1 MENSKPSDGSDYY
14 FDDVVVER
22 GNFRVCK
29 SGQSKSLTPR
39 AFDVLLYLIERRGR
53 VVEKQELFEAIWK
66 ETFVTDNALMRA
78 VKEIRRELGDN
89 ASAPHYVETVHKRS
103 YRFIAEV
110 FDNAEMSEPPALAD
124 GFLAA
129 ESESVNQEKT
139 ETKISQTNKQK
150 WFFVALPIALLAIG
164 VFAFWFSSNRPTKQ
178 IESIAVMPFV
188 NESGNADVEYLSDGM
203 TETIIGSLSQLPNLN
218 VKARSS
224 VFRYK
229 GRETNLL
236 TIGKELNVQAILTG
250 RVVERGEDL
259 TLYLSLVDAG
269 NENNLWSR
277 QYNRKLPNLVT
288 LQTEIVRDVAA
299 HLRTKLSGADERK
312 LAVNYTENVEAYQLY
327 LKGRYHV
334 LKITLPETQIGIS
347 YFEQAIELDPN
358 YALAYVGLADAYL
371 SLALGGEIAPTEL
384 FPKAKA
390 AANRAIEI
398 DDQLAEAHAALGNIL
413 FFYDWDFKE
422 AENQTKRALELNPS
436 STDVRLDYAAILSN
450 TGRHIEG
457 LAEAERARELDPLNL
472 RTGVLEAL
480 FLIHAGQA
488 DEGLTKLQKV
498 LELNSNF
505 YLAHLFAASAYIE
518 KGMFREAAAEA
529 HRASEISRG
538 TKHPLGILG
547 YALAKSGN
555 QREARAALEDL
566 LKLSKQRYISAY
578 DIAMIYNGLGERDE
592 TLAHLE
598 RGLEKRDMRM
608 ALLKVELTWNNLRDD
623 PRFQN
628 IMRRAGL

>member
-1 MENSKPSDGSDYY
+1 M
-14 FDDVVVER
+14 
-22 GNFRVCK
+22 CK

-39 AFDVLLYLIERRGR
+39 AFDVLLYLIEHRGR
-53 VVEKQELFEAIWK
+53 VVEKQEIFEQIWK

-78 VKEIRRELGDN
+78 VKEIRRELADD
-89 ASAPHYVETVHKRS
+89 ATAPHYIETVHKRG

-110 FDNAEMSEPPALAD
+110 FEREEMSEPPAIAD

-129 ESESVNQEKT
+129 ESESVNQEKD
-139 ETKISQTNKQK
+139 EKPISQTNKRK

-164 VFAFWFSSNRPTKQ
+164 AFAFWFFSNRPTKQ

-218 VKARSS
+218 VKSRSS

-229 GRETNLL
+229 GKDANAQTVGR
-236 TIGKELNVQAILTG
+236 ELNVQAILTG

-259 TLYLSLVDAG
+259 TLYLSLVDAAT
-269 NENNLWSR
+269 ENNLWSK
-277 QYNRKLPNLVT
+277 QYSRKLPNLVAV
-288 LQTEIVRDVAA
+288 QTEIVRDVAA
-299 HLRTKLSGADERK
+299 HLKTKLSGADEQK
-312 LAVNYTENVEAYQLY
+312 LARNYTENVEAYQFY

-347 YFEQAIELDPN
+347 YFEQAIDLDPN

-398 DDQLAEAHAALGNIL
+398 DDRLAEAYAILGNIL

-422 AENQTKRALELNPS
+422 AENQTRRALELNPN
-436 STDVRLDYAAILSN
+436 STDIRLSYAAILSN
-450 TGRHIEG
+450 TGRHAEG
-457 LAEAERARELDPLNL
+457 LAEARRARELEPLNL
-472 RTGVLEAL
+472 RTGALEAL
-480 FLIHAGQA
+480 FLIHAGQT
-488 DEGLTKLQKV
+488 DEGLAGLQKV
-498 LELNSNF
+498 LELEPNF
-505 YLAHLFAASAYIE
+505 YIAHLFAASAYIE
-518 KGMFREAAAEA
+518 KGMFREAANEA
-529 HRASEISRG
+529 HRASEISG
-538 TKHPLGILG
+538 GIKHPLGILG
-547 YALAKSGN
+547 YVLGKSDK
-555 QREARAALEDL
+555 QREARAVLEDL
-566 LKLSKQRYISAY
+566 LKLSKERYISLY

-592 TLAHLE
+592 TLAWLE
-598 RGLEKRDMRM
+598 RGLEKRDVRM

-623 PRFQN
+623 PRFQD
-628 IMRRAGL
+628 IMRRTGL